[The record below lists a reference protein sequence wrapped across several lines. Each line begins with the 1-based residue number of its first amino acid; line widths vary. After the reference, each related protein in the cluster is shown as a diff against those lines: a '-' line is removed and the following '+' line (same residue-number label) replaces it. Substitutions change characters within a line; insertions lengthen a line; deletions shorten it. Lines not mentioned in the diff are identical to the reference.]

1 MEDVFHR
8 NSARRVAEYFVMV
21 GFNFPGLLEL
31 CDINNE
37 QQLQQQ
43 GGGEQQQQEEVEEE
57 AERAV
62 SPLLPDYPSSPAPL
76 RRQTATSSA
85 TVNSTPTPSKTHEF
99 EFHGGYVDLLTT
111 SFEATVIMRYPDSRC
126 QQQTNNNNN
135 AQRQSSGLNDS
146 IYSIN
151 SVDLLDNNNAQASS
165 SSSGGRGS
173 GRKGNSFPEGIEFF
187 CFPKGLTFLQRPCPP
202 AFHSFVHTSEYGSR
216 LIGCCLTICEELTEE
231 EYEMV
236 NTVYAHMQALPDHR
250 RRSGTGGGVGGEGQS
265 SRVRSSSG
273 YTNAGGGRG
282 GIGTGSSGGRGYFNT
297 KTRKLYL
304 QKALCVLSNWPFVD
318 AFRRYLIALY
328 QMVGGSGNSSRG
340 SGGSGSSQQ
349 QVVNA
354 IPMERY
360 ICNFIDD
367 VPAPPAGKID
377 IIYYMNE
384 EAITFQC
391 PPLNLPSNWLSFPLT
406 PLFQCL
412 SMHNLLS
419 VFTALLIERQIVLIS
434 SQFSLLTYCA
444 EGLVSLLY
452 PMTWLHPYIP
462 ILPSR
467 LLGVLGA
474 PFPFLVGLH
483 DTIYEGNKSSLGSE
497 VVKVFLDQDIVEV
510 GTLGPLPALPDHRKG
525 KLMIA
530 LESAV
535 PWYASSLV
543 SSIEGRKRI
552 FLALREKIKNF
563 DLQLATTLPNGGSG
577 GGGSMGRGSVA
588 TSVSA
593 GSVGVGVGRVNMD
606 DSGSATG
613 EDGSDNTVRVGRRSH
628 STPTISNTTSGA
640 ATGVTGAGAGGSG
653 NSRKSLA
660 GSSAASVGSSS
671 GGGGPVYSITAGG
684 QAVVASIYGPIN
696 RVHNTYSF
704 FSSSSHANNSG
715 KTSSYG
721 GSGSNGTSTDPTT
734 PSTSATT
741 SSGKWD
747 VNRMTV
753 KEEAIREGFLKFF
766 VNMLKYYKRYLI
778 YKAEEEDPLKK
789 FRFQDFLTAHSSDWH
804 PLLKALSDTMC
815 FSKFIDERVV
825 LAKLDRDVVFFDE
838 AIDAKLNRY
847 TFRWRDLDTPFLL
860 SNTTGHVKTYVTPS
874 PCTTDLVGKRE
885 GSPYYHS
892 DCQGFLYP
900 RFPTLS

>member
-419 VFTALLIERQIVLIS
+419 
-434 SQFSLLTYCA
+434 
-444 EGLVSLLY
+444 
-452 PMTWLHPYIP
+452 
-462 ILPSR
+462 
-467 LLGVLGA
+467 
-474 PFPFLVGLH
+474 
-483 DTIYEGNKSSLGSE
+483 
-497 VVKVFLDQDIVEV
+497 DIVEV

-721 GSGSNGTSTDPTT
+721 GSG
-734 PSTSATT
+734 
-741 SSGKWD
+741 KWD

-900 RFPTLS
+900 RFPTLSSIDGIAITTTTEEEESLLLLYYSALLLHLQWW